1 MRSVPSRQGGDVDHT
16 NCGGIKGKSL
26 QILRSGCRAAQ
37 VSSRSLVA
45 LVAGDIVADSEANHH
60 RDEEAH
66 VERHDSLRTSAA
78 PLMMMLSALTHL
90 LAAAKKDILNTNSA
104 ETQ

>member
-1 MRSVPSRQGGDVDHT
+1 M
-16 NCGGIKGKSL
+16 
-26 QILRSGCRAAQ
+26 
-37 VSSRSLVA
+37 A

-90 LAAAKKDILNTNSA
+90 LAAAKKDIPTLPRRNSIQLQLTTA
-104 ETQ
+104 K